1 MAEQREAAA
10 KRALEAEAAEATKA
24 PTPRE
29 GWASGHAPETLQMG
43 KAPGDYSLSQAGL
56 GKATIN
62 WGDGEQKVR
71 VGDRLDRYPGHEVT
85 DLRRIPRD
93 SDPRLSDWGIEV
105 TPPYDSG
112 QKPYYIKAGTP
123 SAEGEPEAAP
133 LDRYGAN
140 NTMGALSRDRL
151 DDEYAKYMPSRMLQR
166 KLQNGALWGDYQ
178 TMQELAQGDG
188 ALDTFEPPTDETQG
202 KLLQQGSVLDT
213 SELVRKL
220 LAQHNGEE

>member
-133 LDRYGAN
+133 LD
-140 NTMGALSRDRL
+140 TMGALF
-151 DDEYAKYMPSRMLQR
+151 R

-213 SELVRKL
+213 SELARKL

>member
-1 MAEQREAAA
+1 MAKQREAAA
-10 KRALEAEAAEATKA
+10 KKALEAETTKA

-29 GWASGHAPETLQMG
+29 GWAPGHAPETLQMG
-43 KAPGDYSLSQAGL
+43 KAPGNYSLSQAGL

-112 QKPYYIKAGTP
+112 QKPYYIKAGEP

-133 LDRYGAN
+133 PDRYGVN
-140 NTMGALSRDRL
+140 NTMGALSRDWL
-151 DDEYAKYMPSRMLQR
+151 DDEYAKYMPSWILQK
-166 KLQNGALWGDYQ
+166 KLQNGALWEDYQ
-178 TMQELAQGDG
+178 TTQELAQGAG
-188 ALDTFEPPTDETQG
+188 VLDTFEPPTDETQR
-202 KLLQQGSVLDT
+202 KLAQQGSVLDT
-213 SELVRKL
+213 FEQARKI